1 MPKLPVLKP
10 REVIAVLEK
19 AGFRQV
25 RQKGSH
31 VQFKRGNL
39 LVTVPHHPGDLNPQ
53 VLRSILRQAQMTQ
66 DEFLGLLKS

>member
-1 MPKLPVLKP
+1 MPKLPILKP
-10 REVIAVLEK
+10 RQVIAALEK

-39 LVTVPHHPGDLNPQ
+39 LVTVPSHPGDLNPH
-53 VLRSILRQAQMTQ
+53 VLKSILRQAQLNAE
-66 DEFLGLLKS
+66 EFEELLK

>member
-10 REVIAVLEK
+10 REIISALQK

-31 VQFKRGNL
+31 IQFKRGNL
-39 LVTVPHHPGDLNPQ
+39 LVTVPSHPGDLNPQ
-53 VLRSILRQAQMTQ
+53 VLRSILRQAQMSV
-66 DEFLGLLKS
+66 EELENLLK